1 MNKKIFENA
10 RFCPKGD
17 TEANWNKAVGF
28 VPLDKEIIIYK
39 KDETHSAARFKV
51 GDGKTVVQELPF
63 SGTDVEAIEK
73 LMEERGELL
82 IEYIDNAVAALP
94 QADYEQNDPTA
105 KDYIKNRPFYENKI
119 ALIEWDGNIEG
130 REYIYMDNGAFYI
143 VKVNDSIYTKEELL
157 HDIVI
162 GVSIDGDNYTIPISE
177 FIVKEIP
184 GALVLEGEVLILFV
198 SSYEICAQETGMP
211 FTSNGTYFFKNNAGY
226 ISDLSRIDLK
236 KIEVKFLPDKVL
248 ECGDKIAELEDR
260 VVTAIFEITE
270 ENTIINFQNLE
281 DITKIDW
288 GDGVINKSYAH
299 IYNAIGQY
307 ICKIY
312 DAPSISYSMLN
323 DCGELISII
332 IPNNITHIDMYAF
345 LRCSNL
351 TNVVIGDNV
360 TKIDRLAFSGCS
372 KLETIDI
379 PASVMSIEDYAFS
392 DCANLKHLTF
402 KNPNPITYEK
412 NEWFDRV
419 DNSLTHIYVPYGC
432 SEAYKTKWAVDGASQ
447 DILDKII
454 ESDREAMMS
463 DLNSGLDTKLNK
475 SGGFISGD
483 LSIQGNLNVAGT
495 TTTKNTETINVKD
508 NTIVANSD
516 GIELLEEAGFVVK
529 TNATD
534 AYGIMYDPVGDGVK
548 IGLGSFDENG
558 KFNYT
563 EGEDQLLATRAN
575 TIVDG
580 HTVVW
585 DDENKTLIDSGVAHN
600 ELVKST
606 AFKLTHGFY
615 SAGGYIYIASATKE
629 EIAAKITSYKPISPY
644 LNDYAWK
651 VSATTNT
658 EEWTDEEKTSACET
672 IGALKKSTEVTT
684 RPQVYVKAPDGTQTL
699 ITLSTDYQANAIPRY
714 NAAGRLACADP
725 KNDYETTNKKYV
737 DDGFVAKIVE
747 ANHVYITDA
756 NGNQSSYPWALGS
769 VANSI
774 PRRTAKG
781 QLYAEAPTEDGHT
794 VNKRYADTNYVPI
807 PAFSSRGR
815 YRLTA
820 MGKNSTGEYLTASI
834 DVVNYGSVPTDAAI
848 IRANANGNITVAE
861 PVNASDAVTKNYV
874 DTLVGD
880 INTVLESILGV

>member
-1 MNKKIFENA
+1 MDKKIFNNA
-10 RFCPKGD
+10 RFTPKGD
-17 TEANWNKAVGF
+17 IEANWNKAVGF
-28 VPLDKEIIIYK
+28 IPLDKEIIIYK
-39 KDETHSAARFKV
+39 PDEKHKVARIKV
-51 GDGKTVVQELPF
+51 GDGVTSVQDLPF
-63 SGTDVEAIEK
+63 VTDMDDLASKEWVTEAFETVGASIQQYIDNSIDG
-73 LMEERGELL
+73 LASEE
-82 IEYIDNAVAALP
+82 YVDNAVAALP
-94 QADYEQNDPTA
+94 QVDWNQNDETA
-105 KDYIKNRPFYENKI
+105 RDYIKNRPFYENKI
-119 ALIEWDGNIEG
+119 ALVEWDGNIEG
-130 REYIYMDNGAFYI
+130 REYIYMDNEASFYM
-143 VKVNDSIYTKEELL
+143 VKVNDSIYTKEELS

-162 GVSIDGDNYTIPISE
+162 GVSVDGDNYTIPISE
-177 FIVKEIP
+177 FIVTEIP

-312 DAPSISYSMLN
+312 DAPSISYSMLD

-463 DLNSGLDTKLNK
+463 DLNSGLDTKLDK
-475 SGGFISGD
+475 SGGLIDGD
-483 LSIQGNLNVAGT
+483 LSIQGNLNVTGT
-495 TTTKNTETINVKD
+495 TTAKDTETIMVKD

-516 GIELLEEAGFVVK
+516 GIELLENAGFAVK
-529 TNATD
+529 TNTED

-548 IGLGSFDENG
+548 IGLGSLNEDG

-563 EGEDQLLATRAN
+563 EGEDQFLATRAN
-575 TIVDG
+575 TIADR

-585 DDENKTLIDSGVAHN
+585 DDENKTLVDSGIAHSEYVKFTDIATNGGKAGLIKMNPNGGAYSGLYIN
-600 ELVKST
+600 EN
-606 AFKLTHGFY
+606 G
-615 SAGGYIYIASATKE
+615 
-629 EIAAKITSYKPISPY
+629 EIALIGTAYGGGALSDAFFKAPQNYGAPVLSRDLYRWI
-644 LNDYAWK
+644 K
-651 VSATTNT
+651 VGLVQNT
-658 EEWTDEEKTSACET
+658 ETWTEEDKTSACET
-672 IGALKKSTEVTT
+672 IGAVKKDANVTT
-684 RPQVYVKAPDGTQTL
+684 NLSPLVYTNDTARNHYLATNYR
-699 ITLSTDYQANAIPRY
+699 DYVAYNIPMLYGCTAGKDVVNAFLLTATPVNNY
-714 NAAGRLACADP
+714 HAA
-725 KNDYETTNKKYV
+725 NKKYV
-737 DDGFVAKIVE
+737 DELAVRV
-747 ANHVYITDA
+747 
-756 NGNQSSYPWALGS
+756 L
-769 VANSI
+769 
-774 PRRTAKG
+774 
-781 QLYAEAPTEDGHT
+781 TE
-794 VNKRYADTNYVPI
+794 
-807 PAFSSRGR
+807 
-815 YRLTA
+815 
-820 MGKNSTGEYLTASI
+820 EQI
-834 DVVNYGSVPTDAAI
+834 D
-848 IRANANGNITVAE
+848 
-861 PVNASDAVTKNYV
+861 
-874 DTLVGD
+874 L
-880 INTVLESILGV
+880 LF